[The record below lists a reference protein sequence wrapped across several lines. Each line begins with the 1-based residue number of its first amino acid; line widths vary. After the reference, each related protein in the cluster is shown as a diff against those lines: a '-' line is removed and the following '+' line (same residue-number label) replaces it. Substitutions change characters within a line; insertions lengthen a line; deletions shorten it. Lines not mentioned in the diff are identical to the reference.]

1 MMKLQYA
8 ITWVFYLSSSFSY
21 ASEYS
26 KRLSA
31 KISSVISPKFYS
43 GKDHRGVSGAGTG
56 GPDSR
61 VFDGYVYGQTPDF
74 HVQRQMQQQVSHAEQ
89 ANANANANAN
99 AHALPP
105 IPNPF
110 APKAPT
116 PVPVSKQHELPPSP
130 MIYPPKLPFPQWLTD
145 FTGLH
150 EWPGLDPPYI
160 PLDFI
165 DFNKIVPV
173 PLHPQA
179 SCSAMTLRSPSS
191 CSFDCFNCVEVD
203 DVYTC
208 PKLSQT
214 FDDGPS
220 PYTLKLLDALN
231 LTHTQT
237 TFFTLGVNI
246 VRFPEVYQLAMRSGH
261 IMGSHTWSHKFL
273 PGLSNEGII
282 AQIEWSIWSM
292 NATGHHLPK
301 WFRPP
306 YGGIDNRVRSILRQF
321 GMQAV
326 LWDFDTFDWKMLDH
340 SNMRNEEDVYND
352 VRKFKQERMRGRGG
366 AGAGGVSGGGN
377 GGSAGGLIL
386 EHDAIQRTVDVGI
399 EILKNVVGGGK
410 DHQLTVPKCVGGIDY
425 IKSFKRD

>member
-1 MMKLQYA
+1 MKLGYF
-8 ITWVFYLSSSFSY
+8 IIYLVTTSSSFAY

-31 KISSVISPKFYS
+31 KISSVISPKFYTGKNGNSDEVDNKS
-43 GKDHRGVSGAGTG
+43 GYGSG
-56 GPDSR
+56 S
-61 VFDGYVYGQTPDF
+61 VFDHYVYGQTPDF
-74 HVQRQMQQQVSHAEQ
+74 HVQQQQQQSPHNQAHPHLTHA
-89 ANANANANAN
+89 NV
-99 AHALPP
+99 
-105 IPNPF
+105 
-110 APKAPT
+110 
-116 PVPVSKQHELPPSP
+116 VPQSKQYELPPSP
-130 MIYPPKLPFPQWLTD
+130 MIYPVKLPFPQWLTD

-173 PLHPQA
+173 PKHPQA
-179 SCSAMTLRSPSS
+179 SCSSLQLRSPAS
-191 CSFDCFNCVEVD
+191 CSFDCFNCVEFD

-220 PYTLKLLDALN
+220 PYTSKLLDALSE
-231 LTHTQT
+231 LQTQT

-246 VRFPEVYQLAMRSGH
+246 VRFPEIYQSACLAGH

-273 PGLSNEGII
+273 PSLTNEEII
-282 AQIEWSIWSM
+282 AQVEWLIWSM
-292 NATGHHLPK
+292 NATGFHLPK

-306 YGGIDNRVRSILRQF
+306 YGGIDNRIRSILRQF
-321 GMQAV
+321 GMQLV

-340 SNMRNEEDVYND
+340 SNMRNEQDVYND
-352 VRKFKQERMRGRGG
+352 VKKFKEERK
-366 AGAGGVSGGGN
+366 GGGDA
-377 GGSAGGLIL
+377 GKGTFGSGGGLIL

-399 EILKNVVGGGK
+399 EILNNVVGGGK

-425 IKSFKRD
+425 IKSFPKE